1 MLHATNHLKSS
12 DPVLAAIIER
22 AGPCNIK
29 YLEPDFST
37 LVKSIANQQISG
49 KAARSI
55 LNRLSDACGGE
66 FTPERI
72 LKLSPQK
79 MRKCGFSAQK
89 TAYIR
94 DLARLTKAGKVD
106 YQAMHAMSDE
116 EVIAALTQVKGIGV
130 WTAQMFLMFALKREN
145 VLPVGD
151 LGVRAAIKKAYKTR
165 GTRKDPYPKARQIQK
180 LAAKWQ
186 PYCSIAT
193 WYLWRSLEG
202 AAEL

>member
-1 MLHATNHLKSS
+1 MLHATNHLKAS

-22 AGPCNIK
+22 CGPCDIT
-29 YLEPDFST
+29 YLEPNFST
-37 LVKSIANQQISG
+37 LVRSIGNQQISG

-55 LNRLSDACGGE
+55 LGRLRDACGGE
-66 FTPERI
+66 FTPEAI
-72 LKLSPQK
+72 LKLTPQQ

-94 DLARLTKAGKVD
+94 DLARLSKAGKVN
-106 YQAMHAMSDE
+106 YAGMHSMSDE
-116 EVIAALTQVKGIGV
+116 EVIATLTQVKGVGV

-151 LGVRAAIKKAYKTR
+151 LGFRAAIKKAYKTR
-165 GTRKDPYPKARQIQK
+165 GTKKDPYPKTRQIEK
-180 LAAKWQ
+180 LAKRWH

-202 AAEL
+202 PAEL